1 MARRRQPVSEQEL
14 DILLLSDDEVLTQLD
29 TFVEEWEKLQD
40 AEGVIRKFD
49 SENAQPEA
57 YSHLFESIEDFMV
70 FNERRREYW
79 RERDSL
85 HRQRDEIAYSVEQ
98 SAGVVRVLLPR
109 DCSLIHVHKGSRYAI
124 RNVNNQLQVTAS
136 RPAQYER
143 GGERN

>member
-1 MARRRQPVSEQEL
+1 MARRRQDLSEKDL
-14 DILLLSDDEVLTQLD
+14 SILLLPDDEVVNQLD
-29 TFVEEWEKLQD
+29 TFVEEWEKLGD
-40 AEGVIRKFD
+40 AEGEIRKFD
-49 SENAQPEA
+49 SKNGPPEA

-85 HRQRDEIAYSVEQ
+85 HRQRDEIAHSVEQ

-124 RNVNNQLQVTAS
+124 RNVNNQLQVSVS
-136 RPAQYER
+136 RPAQ
-143 GGERN
+143 